1 LTIFS
6 DGQNIFWT
14 FFNLFSKKS
23 IWLLLILQ
31 VITAILP
38 DLIIKVYENQ
48 RDSGL
53 VKKAKRKDARRLDR
67 TKKHSNEMTNINYE
81 FDTLKPRMKKFL
93 LY

>member
-1 LTIFS
+1 MTIFS

-53 VKKAKRKDARRLDR
+53 VKKAKRKDEKRLER
-67 TKKHSNEMTNINYE
+67 TKKNSNEMTNINYE

>member
-14 FFNLFSKKS
+14 FFDLFSKKS

-38 DLIIKVYENQ
+38 DLVIKTYENK
-48 RDSGL
+48 RDSEL
-53 VKKAKRKDARRLDR
+53 VKKAKKNDEWRVDRARKNL
-67 TKKHSNEMTNINYE
+67 NEQTNINYE
-81 FDTLKPRMKKFL
+81 FDTLKPKMKKFL